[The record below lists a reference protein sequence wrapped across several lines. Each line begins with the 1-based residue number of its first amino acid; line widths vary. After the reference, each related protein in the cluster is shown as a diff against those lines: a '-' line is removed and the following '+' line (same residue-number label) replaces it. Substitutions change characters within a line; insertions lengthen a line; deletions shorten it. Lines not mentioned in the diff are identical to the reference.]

1 MSTHSHSDI
10 IVDAVITWV
19 DGNDKKWRQ
28 KINEY
33 SKVKIDW
40 SNKKDTIRYNSIDEI
55 TIAIKS
61 VIKHAPFVRNIFL
74 VTDDQTPESFE
85 ELKKI
90 ASNQN
95 INLSVTDHKVIF
107 REFDSVLPCFNSC
120 SITTMLYKIPG
131 LSDHFLIFNDDTFLM
146 RLTTVDDFFKNGYP
160 IIRGRW
166 AKFYEDQVLRK
177 MYYKVRSVFGS
188 DKNKNVTGYK
198 KAQQK
203 SAKQVGMTKYIR
215 RDHTPVSLRRSTLEK
230 YFEGNDICE
239 NNVKYRFRNENQFV
253 VSSLSNHLEVR
264 DNTYVLE
271 KNFQLSYFQSY
282 RNLLLIKLKLY
293 WFTINKKKLFMC
305 FQNLEIADE
314 KALKYI
320 LSWIENRMK

>member
-1 MSTHSHSDI
+1 MNRDLKNDI

-19 DGNDKKWRQ
+19 DGNDENWQQ
-28 KINEY
+28 KINKY

-40 SNKKDTIRYNSIDEI
+40 SNKKETIRYNSIDEI

-74 VTDDQTPESFE
+74 VTDDQTPKSFE
-85 ELKKI
+85 DLKII

-95 INLSVTDHKVIF
+95 INLTIVDHKVIF
-107 REFDSVLPCFNSC
+107 REFDEVLPCFNSC
-120 SITTMLYKIPG
+120 SITTMLYNIPG

-146 RLTTVDDFFKNGYP
+146 RMTTVDDFFKNGYP

-166 AKFYEDQVLRK
+166 TKFYEDQFLRK
-177 MYYKVRSVFGS
+177 MYYKGRSILGMS
-188 DKNKNVTGYK
+188 ETKNVTGYK

-215 RDHTPVSLRRSTLEK
+215 RDHTPVSLRKSTLEK
-230 YFEGNDICE
+230 YFEGNDICKE
-239 NNVKYRFRNENQFV
+239 NVKYRFRNENQFV
-253 VSSLSNHLEVR
+253 VSSLSNHLEVK
-264 DNTYVLE
+264 DNTYFLE

-282 RNLLLIKLKLY
+282 RNLFLIKLKLY
-293 WFTINKKKLFMC
+293 WYTINKKKLFMC
-305 FQNLEIADE
+305 FQNLEIANE
-314 KALKYI
+314 RTLKYI
-320 LSWIENRMK
+320 LSWIDNRLK